1 MNQDFKVD
9 PQFLNQ
15 KSSLKL
21 VFVTYSPVLTNEVKK
36 FYTDIKVHFVN
47 ELVTRR
53 EKQLQKNSNLNEEV
67 KGDDKAQVF
76 EEVDELKE

>member
-9 PQFLNQ
+9 PEFINK

-36 FYTDIKVHFVN
+36 FYTDIKNHFIN
-47 ELVTRR
+47 ELIKRR
-53 EKQLQKNSNLNEEV
+53 ERS
-67 KGDDKAQVF
+67 
-76 EEVDELKE
+76 LKRA